1 MIRPFGLQDVL
12 LLKVLQRWG
21 TQFDLEGVVL
31 RPHSPLAAALYA
43 GLPLNRENLSTFV
56 LDQSTNHA
64 HKMRGFVQVR
74 TRPGSVEG
82 DVIFL
87 APSLTHDPDA
97 ALAWEQ
103 MLEHMVVRQGQRGV
117 QRLFARVPVNDKPA
131 TDVFRRVGF
140 GVYVHEHIFRTDDLF
155 QSSQEIGGIQL
166 RPQNS
171 RDAWGLQRL
180 YCKAAPRL
188 VQQTECLVMD
198 NWDSW
203 PVGWLRS
210 KRDERYVLESD
221 GEITAY
227 LRVIQGQRGHWLKLL
242 IHPEA
247 YEHAQD
253 VLRWGLSIISDW
265 APRPVYCSV
274 RSYETA
280 VQDALLSTG
289 FWHYVSRS
297 LMVKHTTVR
306 SRESVRNRMAALVDL
321 ADPIPTISRTMAGV
335 PGPEIRETRPP
346 VGRGTGPSYETD
358 YPGKEMRVA

>member
-1 MIRPFGLQDVL
+1 MIRPFGLRDVL
-12 LLKVLQRWG
+12 LLKFLQRWG

-43 GLPLNRENLSTFV
+43 SLPLNRENLSTFV
-56 LDQSTNHA
+56 LDQSTNNSHRI
-64 HKMRGFVQVR
+64 RGFVQVR
-74 TRPGSVEG
+74 TRPGSAEG

-87 APSLTHDPDA
+87 TPSLTHNSDA
-97 ALAWEQ
+97 AVAWEQ
-103 MLEHMVVRQGQRGV
+103 MLEYMVVRQGQRGV

-140 GVYVHEHIFRTDDLF
+140 GVYVHEHIFRTDELF
-155 QSSQEIGGIQL
+155 QTSQEIGGVQL

-210 KRDERYVLESD
+210 QRDERYVLDSD
-221 GEITAY
+221 GEISAY
-227 LRVIQGQRGHWLKLL
+227 LRVIQGRRGHWLKLL

-247 YEHAQD
+247 HEHAQD
-253 VLRWGLSIISDW
+253 VLRWGLSIISEW
-265 APRPVYCSV
+265 VPRPVYCSV

-306 SRESVRNRMAALVDL
+306 SREFARNRMAALVDL
-321 ADPIPTISRTMAGV
+321 AETVPTMSRSMVGV
-335 PGPEIRETRPP
+335 PGPEIREGQLLANP
-346 VGRGTGPSYETD
+346 GSESSSETN
-358 YPGKEMRVA
+358 YSGNGMRVA